1 MYVRICACVRACV
14 RVSVCLCVCV
24 SVYDRSQRDEAQK
37 WEDVKSQG
45 DRNVGNEDASNNKWL
60 KPSALISK
68 P

>member
-1 MYVRICACVRACV
+1 
-14 RVSVCLCVCV
+14 V